1 MLHLPSFISS
11 QVILVTAGKLMLL
24 NMVGVTKLPLYDGT
38 LILKSIQ
45 ESDINDVS
53 QNQNMADGQ
62 SVPGNFPFS
71 SFIDIILFAKRY
83 NSEYIIMCSC
93 YTKFKSFQQ
102 ALYSW
107 KHRFHRFGRMFFDCI
122 TVLRFKLII

>member
-53 QNQNMADGQ
+53 QNQNMADGH
-62 SVPGNFPFS
+62 SVPSNFPFS
-71 SFIDIILFAKRY
+71 SLIDIILFAKRY
-83 NSEYIIMCSC
+83 NFVCIIVCSC
-93 YTKFKSFQQ
+93 YTKFKSFQL
-102 ALYSW
+102 ALYS
-107 KHRFHRFGRMFFDCI
+107 
-122 TVLRFKLII
+122 

>member
-45 ESDINDVS
+45 QSDINDVS

-62 SVPGNFPFS
+62 SVPGNFPLS
-71 SFIDIILFAKRY
+71 LFIDIILFAKRY
-83 NSEYIIMCSC
+83 NSEYMIIFSC
-93 YTKFKSFQQ
+93 YTKFKSFQL
-102 ALYSW
+102 ALY
-107 KHRFHRFGRMFFDCI
+107 
-122 TVLRFKLII
+122 L